1 MRNYTKPIEDPSFT
15 DEELEDMAYWNVDPD
30 TIVRCAECHR
40 TVYHALDECRY
51 CDTRFAPPK
60 VEKSSEQCD
69 ICANDL
75 LWDSDSEEWY
85 CPMSHSVFDL

>member
-1 MRNYTKPIEDPSFT
+1 MLIEEPDFT
-15 DEELEDMAYWNVDPD
+15 EEEKSDMSYWGLTEND
-30 TIVRCAECHR
+30 IGRCSNCHR
-40 TVYHALDECRY
+40 TVYIGLDECRY
-51 CDTRFAPPK
+51 CGEVFTT
-60 VEKSSEQCD
+60 SSEKESSELCD